1 MAMNVFFFSDETM
14 HKLYLSYGKYD
25 FIQQIPQIVYSTIIS
40 QLMEVFL
47 CFLSLTD
54 KQIYKIKK
62 LMISNNSA
70 NKVIIFGLFKCIII
84 KLGFFFAFTF
94 LFFIGYWYIISS
106 FCAIYENTQI
116 PFIKDCLLSFMINI
130 IYPFIIYLI
139 PWV

>member
-84 KLGFFFAFTF
+84 KLGFFFYFY
-94 LFFIGYWYIISS
+94 FFIFYWILVYY
-106 FCAIYENTQI
+106 FFFLC
-116 PFIKDCLLSFMINI
+116 
-130 IYPFIIYLI
+130 YL
-139 PWV
+139 